1 MDAINGYLTGLQ
13 GLLDELPQSAIQE
26 VIDLLAQARLEHRQV
41 FILGNGGS
49 ASTASHFVCDLAKNT
64 RMQGFPNY
72 RVIGLSDNM
81 PVFSALANDEGY
93 ENVFAGQLA
102 SLARAGDVVIAIS
115 ASGKSPNVIKAV
127 ELARRMGA
135 RTVGMTGFDGGLL
148 AGMVDHNIHVPS
160 TCIEFVEDVHL
171 VLEHLITK
179 ALRQQAL
186 ASLDQVRDLASGVQ
200 HSLTQEDMVE
210 RLLAL
215 SLDRLG
221 ASSGSILLL
230 GEMGAVEQ
238 MALAYAGEVYMLTDT
253 RHIEIMRSGLAGW
266 VVENRRAALISS
278 THDDPRWRLMPW
290 ELDGAGSRSA
300 VSVPLLDQEHVL
312 GVITLAHPEP
322 GKLASQDL
330 LVLTSIAALAA
341 QRLAQMRSAV
351 LE

>member
-1 MDAINGYLTGLQ
+1 MNAINGYITGLQ
-13 GLLDELPQSAIQE
+13 ELLDELPQPAIQE

-93 ENVFAGQLA
+93 ENVFSGQLA
-102 SLARAGDVVIAIS
+102 SFAHAGDVVVAIS

-127 ELARRMGA
+127 ELARRMGV

-160 TCIEFVEDVHL
+160 HCIEFVEDVHL
-171 VLEHLITK
+171 MLEHLITK
-179 ALRQQAL
+179 ALRQQTL
-186 ASLDQVRDLASGVQ
+186 ASLEHVRELVSGLEGVL
-200 HSLTQEDMVE
+200 SLEDTLE

-215 SLDRLG
+215 SRDRLG
-221 ASSGSILLL
+221 ASSGSIMLL
-230 GEMGAVEQ
+230 GDMGGVEL
-238 MALAYAGEVYMLTDT
+238 MALAYAGEVYSLPDAQ
-253 RHIEIMRSGLAGW
+253 RVEILRYGLAGW
-266 VVENRRAALISS
+266 VVENRKAALVPS

-290 ELDGAGSRSA
+290 EIDGAGSRSA
-300 VSVPLLDQEHVL
+300 ISAPLMDQERVL
-312 GVITLAHPEP
+312 GVLTLAHPEP
-322 GKLASQDL
+322 GRFTPQDL
-330 LVLTSIAALAA
+330 HLLTAIAALVA
-341 QRLAQMRSAV
+341 QRLTQIRSAV
-351 LE
+351 LQ

>member
-1 MDAINGYLTGLQ
+1 MNAINGYITGLQ
-13 GLLDELPQSAIQE
+13 ELLDELPQPAIQE

-102 SLARAGDVVIAIS
+102 SFARAGDVVIAIS

-160 TCIEFVEDVHL
+160 HCIEFVEDVHL
-171 VLEHLITK
+171 MLEHLITK
-179 ALRQQAL
+179 ALRQQTL
-186 ASLDQVRDLASGVQ
+186 ASLEHVRELVSGLDGVL
-200 HSLTQEDMVE
+200 SLEDMLE

-215 SLDRLG
+215 SRDRLE
-221 ASSGSILLL
+221 ASSGSIVLL
-230 GEMGAVEQ
+230 GDMGGVEL
-238 MALAYAGEVYMLTDT
+238 MALAYAGEVYTLSDAQ
-253 RHIEIMRSGLAGW
+253 RVEILRYGLAGW
-266 VVENRRAALISS
+266 VVENRKAALITS

-290 ELDGAGSRSA
+290 EIDGAGSRSA
-300 VSVPLLDQEHVL
+300 ISAPLMDQERVL
-312 GVITLAHPEP
+312 GVLTLAHPEP
-322 GKLASQDL
+322 GRFTPQDL
-330 LVLTSIAALAA
+330 LLLTAIAALAA
-341 QRLAQMRSAV
+341 QHITQIRSAV
-351 LE
+351 LQ